1 MRTWLRCLRPMPVKS
16 AVAWKTRS
24 SRPAVEKLEDRT
36 VLQGGLT
43 PNQAFVTA
51 LYRDLLNRAPDS
63 AGLAAWTNALNV
75 GAANNMQV
83 AVGFINSLEYRT
95 DAVQNLYHTLLRRG
109 ADTGGLNAFVNYL
122 AMGGTIKQVEVIML
136 SSDEYFQTQG
146 GGTNT
151 GFLQAVYRDVLNRP
165 PDAGGL
171 QAFLQALN
179 NGLSRRQVA
188 EIILDSPE
196 GTTVLVT
203 NMYQKFLNRNPDP
216 TGLSSFV
223 AAIEENDSP
232 LSPNMFPNADPAGDP
247 TTTSGSASAQRN
259 VSGSPSAQRNV
270 APAGIGVKLAAGTV
284 INTGVTVPAGAFA
297 ITVPGVT
304 LPPGTV
310 LVELPGQTL
319 PAGATTLTGVTVPT
333 GAATVTL
340 PGVTLPA
347 GTVAVPLAG
356 ATLPNG
362 QVIGGATV
370 TTTSGSPSAQRN
382 ISGSPSAQRNTGTF
396 GANVTL
402 ATGITIT
409 SGVTAPAGSQAISIP
424 GTDLGPGVIAV
435 LLPGQTLPAGATV
448 LTGLVIPAGAPTLTI
463 PGITLPA
470 GVVAV
475 PIGGVTLATGETF
488 GLTDPPVNMGVSVEQ
503 AMAAMLGSGEFL
515 SLAIA
520 QNASA

>member
-1 MRTWLRCLRPMPVKS
+1 MRTWLRCLRPMPVRS
-16 AVAWKTRS
+16 AVAWRTRS
-24 SRPAVEKLEDRT
+24 SRPTVENLEDRT

-51 LYRDLLNRAPDS
+51 LYRDLLNRAPDP
-63 AGLAAWTNALNV
+63 AGLAAWTNVLDV
-75 GAANNMQV
+75 RIANNTQV
-83 AVGFINSLEYRT
+83 ALGFINSLEYRT
-95 DAVQNLYHTLLRRG
+95 DAVQNLYHTLLRRD

-122 AMGGTIKQVEVIML
+122 GMGGTIKQVEVIML

-188 EIILDSPE
+188 EVILDSPE

-216 TGLSSFV
+216 TGLNSFV

-232 LSPNMFPNADPAGDP
+232 LSPNMFPNADPADP
-247 TTTSGSASAQRN
+247 TFTTFTT
-259 VSGSPSAQRNV
+259 SGSPSAQRNV
-270 APAGIGVKLAAGTV
+270 APAGIGVKLAAGTF
-284 INTGVTVPAGAFA
+284 ITPGVTVPAGATA

-304 LPPGTV
+304 LPTGTV
-310 LVELPGQTL
+310 LVALPGFTP

-333 GAATVTL
+333 GAATLTL

-356 ATLPNG
+356 VTLPNG
-362 QVIGGATV
+362 QIIGGTTF
-370 TTTSGSPSAQRN
+370 TTTSGSPSAQR
-382 ISGSPSAQRNTGTF
+382 IVSGSPSAQRNIQPF

-402 ATGITIT
+402 AAGTTIT
-409 SGVTAPAGSQAISIP
+409 FGVTVPAGAQAISIP
-424 GTDLGPGVIAV
+424 GTNLGPGVVAV
-435 LLPGQTLPAGATV
+435 LLPGQTLPAGASV
-448 LTGLVIPAGAPTLTI
+448 LMGLVIPIGAPTLTI
-463 PGITLPA
+463 PGTTLPA

-475 PIGGVTLATGETF
+475 PLGGVTLATGETF

-503 AMAAMLGSGEFL
+503 AMAGMLGSGEFL

-520 QNASA
+520 QNVSA

>member
-1 MRTWLRCLRPMPVKS
+1 MRTWLRCLRPTPVKP
-16 AVAWKTRS
+16 ALTWRTHS

-51 LYRDLLNRAPDS
+51 LYHDLLNRAPDP
-63 AGLAAWTNALNV
+63 AGLAAWTNVLNV
-75 GAANNMQV
+75 RLANNTQV
-83 AVGFINSLEYRT
+83 ALSFINSLEYRT
-95 DAVQNLYHTLLRRG
+95 DAVQNLYHTLLRRD
-109 ADTGGLNAFVNYL
+109 ADAGGLNAFVNYL
-122 AMGGTIKQVEVIML
+122 AAGGTIKQVEIIML

-146 GGTNT
+146 GDTNT

-165 PDAGGL
+165 PDAAGL
-171 QAFLQALN
+171 QAFSQALN
-179 NGLSRRQVA
+179 AGLSRRQVA
-188 EIILDSPE
+188 EVILDSPE

-216 TGLSSFV
+216 TGLNSFV
-223 AAIEENDSP
+223 AAIEENDSAT
-232 LSPNMFPNADPAGDP
+232 SPNMFPNADPAGDP
-247 TTTSGSASAQRN
+247 TDTSGSASAQRN
-259 VSGSPSAQRNV
+259 VSGSASAQRNV

-284 INTGVTVPAGAFA
+284 INTGVTVPAGATA

-333 GAATVTL
+333 GAVTLTL

-382 ISGSPSAQRNTGTF
+382 VSGSASAQRNTETL

-402 ATGITIT
+402 AAGTTIT
-409 SGVTAPAGSQAISIP
+409 SGVTVPAGAQAISIP
-424 GTDLGPGVIAV
+424 GTDLGPGVVTV

-448 LTGLVIPAGAPTLTI
+448 LNGLVIPTGAPTLTI
-463 PGITLPA
+463 PGVTLPT

-475 PIGGVTLATGETF
+475 PIGGVTLATGQTF
-488 GLTDPPVNMGVSVEQ
+488 GLTDPPVSMGVSVEQ

-520 QNASA
+520 QNTSA